1 MQCYTEGGI
10 EKEEHKSTHCMQCV
24 NKQEGRMRREQERT
38 KKPKTSIHC
47 FFLPQI
53 DLALDRP
60 ATLGSFE
67 SFSLPD

>member
-1 MQCYTEGGI
+1 
-10 EKEEHKSTHCMQCV
+10 MQCV
-24 NKQEGRMRREQERT
+24 NNEQEENGDRKT
-38 KKPKTSIHC
+38 KTNQETETETETGKRRHY